1 MPVNTPCKEYNKNKE
16 SWFKCRTVAGGEEA
30 VKDAGVRF
38 LPALTEQSPNEY
50 SAYKERA
57 LFYGATG
64 RTVEGLQGAIF
75 RKPPLIQEKEGRVKK
90 ELSSVTQDYQ
100 DCDNFASSVVHEII
114 VTGRLGILVD
124 APSNRDN
131 GIQGPA
137 YIALYQTEAIINW
150 RYADNGDGLQLSLV
164 VLEEDFE
171 EPTEDEFV
179 QKTKKQYRV
188 LELFEGTYRQ
198 RVFRPNDHSE
208 GKGKTV
214 VEYEEDPDFTVVPTV
229 GNQSLSYIPF
239 IFVNPVDN
247 TSRIYD
253 SPILALANVNLSHYR
268 SSADLEHGRH
278 FTGLPTAWV
287 AGFEK
292 EEIFRIGSQVAW
304 VSDQP
309 DAHAGFLEFTGQG
322 LQSLENALKEKQEMM
337 AVLGARMLEDPK
349 KAVESDS
356 TLTTRFRGENNIL
369 SSISK
374 TVSSA
379 LSVAFTWLMEWRGM
393 TKEINVLLNTDF
405 INDRLSPEQVAKLME
420 SWQGGAMSWE
430 VLFFNYKRGEIY
442 PDDIDMEEERQRI
455 EEEVPLD
462 ARSYTAA
469 VPGEGEIIDEELE
482 EEEPEE
488 GSEK

>member
-1 MPVNTPCKEYNKNKE
+1 MPVNTPCEEHDKNKE
-16 SWFKCRTVAGGEEA
+16 KWFKCRTVSSGEEA
-30 VKDAGVRF
+30 VKEAGVQF
-38 LPALTEQSPNEY
+38 LPILTEQPPGEY
-50 SAYKERA
+50 SAYKARA

-75 RKPPLIQEKEGRVKK
+75 RKDPVIPEREGRVKE

-100 DCDNFASSVVHEII
+100 DCDNFASSVVHEVI
-114 VTGRLGILVD
+114 VTGRVGILVD
-124 APSNRDN
+124 APPKKEN
-131 GIQGPA
+131 GAQGPA
-137 YIALYQTEAIINW
+137 YVTMYQTESIINW
-150 RYADNGDGLQLSLV
+150 RFTDTGEGLQLSLV
-164 VLEEDFE
+164 VLEESFE
-171 EPTEDEFV
+171 ELTGDEFI
-179 QKTKKQYRV
+179 QKTKKQYRI

-198 RVFRPNDHSE
+198 RVFRPKENSE
-208 GKGKTV
+208 EKGKAV
-214 VEYEEDPDFTVVPTV
+214 AEYQEDPDLMVVPTV
-229 GNQSLSYIPF
+229 GNRPLSYIPF
-239 IFVNPVDN
+239 IFINPVDN
-247 TSRIYD
+247 TARIYD
-253 SPILALANVNLSHYR
+253 PPILALANVNLSHYR

-304 VSDQP
+304 VSEHS
-309 DAHAGFLEFTGQG
+309 DANAGFLEFTGQG
-322 LQSLENALKEKQEMM
+322 LGSLENALKEKQEMM

-349 KAVESDS
+349 KAVESDA

-374 TVSSA
+374 TVSTA
-379 LSVAFTWLMEWRGM
+379 LSTSFSWLMEWRGLSR
-393 TKEINVLLNTDF
+393 EINVALNNDF

-420 SWQGGAMSWE
+420 AWQGGSMSWE

-462 ARSYTAA
+462 ARSYTSA
-469 VPGEGEIIDEELE
+469 VPGEGEVVDEELE
-482 EEEPEE
+482 EEQSEEVPE
-488 GSEK
+488 